1 MKAAL
6 LKHGAIFFSMLIT
19 VSTGMSLT
27 SCASRSHA
35 GDREP
40 SSEVI
45 KTLPHT
51 RLTAVDYA
59 YQRMMDAGISKSF
72 AHRIKK
78 IYLRQN
84 DAAAGRDKI
93 ISLNIFGFL
102 AHADYSLHYS
112 KTAVKKTRAFVHKYR
127 KTLRLAEKR
136 YHVSKET
143 IAALLWVETKFGKY
157 TGTFNLPYVY
167 FSLLQADHPAV
178 AKLTLDELSDRQ
190 PAAVQLNPQYTRKF
204 LEHKVIERSVQKA
217 AWALDQLKAIQH
229 LSRKEQRKLFS
240 TQASYAGAF
249 GYPQFIPTTFA
260 DYAVSCNENAP
271 DLFNMRDAILSVA
284 HYLHEKGW
292 KENSASAKSDALF
305 EYNRSRDYG
314 AVILKIADEVHPHRA
329 KLIRTS
335 SRS

>member
-6 LKHGAIFFSMLIT
+6 LKNSAILFSMFMIM
-19 VSTGMSLT
+19 SAGMSLS
-27 SCASRSHA
+27 SCATRSQA
-35 GDREP
+35 GNREP
-40 SSEVI
+40 SSEAF
-45 KTLPHT
+45 KTLPKTH
-51 RLTAVDYA
+51 LAAVDYA
-59 YQRMMDAGISKSF
+59 YQRMIDAGISKSF

-84 DAAAGRDKI
+84 DAATGRDKI
-93 ISLNIFGFL
+93 ISLNVFGFL

-127 KTLRLAEKR
+127 KTLALAQKR

-190 PAAVQLNPQYTRKF
+190 PAAVQSNPQYTREY
-204 LEHKVIERSVQKA
+204 LEQKVIERSVQKA
-217 AWALDQLKAIQH
+217 SWALDQLKAIQH
-229 LSRKEQRKLFS
+229 LNRAEQRRLFS
-240 TQASYAGAF
+240 THASYAGAF

-260 DYAVSCNENAP
+260 DYAVSCNRNAP

-314 AVILKIADEVHPHRA
+314 AVILKIADEVRPHRA
-329 KLIRTS
+329 KAVKTS